1 MNTKKEMTEEDIT
14 EQPILELSA
23 TTQLSDY
30 VSAIAWS
37 PTGNTLAAAC
47 SNGEVHL
54 LKSFVG
60 IVLCP
65 PTGNSIDALAFSFDG
80 KWLAAGGLDGN
91 ITLWRIDLDVPELGD
106 TLESG
111 SWVDRLVWS
120 PTCNHL
126 AFNLGKA
133 VQIWDAERAEVV
145 AILPGAASPQDVR
158 WSPDGNHLAVA
169 TKNDIHIWNSHN
181 WDVGV
186 GGASASAEASVKE
199 TRLYQWE
206 LNSPANSMC
215 WSPDGA
221 YLACAIY
228 DRSVGVLD
236 WSKVKYLEQE
246 SVDESDMPTRMSG
259 FPGKVNKLAWADL
272 PPDTNFPPFLAAST
286 REIVTIWVKTPL
298 DWESWVLELSSGN
311 VIDVAFQ
318 PKSGVLASLAEDG
331 WIVLWQAAV
340 EAVQVLDGAEEG
352 FCCLGWHPTG
362 CRLAAGG
369 RRGEL
374 FVWSVCA

>member
-1 MNTKKEMTEEDIT
+1 MNTEKEMTEEDIT

-37 PTGNTLAAAC
+37 PVGNTLAAAC

-91 ITLWRIDLDVPELGD
+91 ITLWRIDREIPELFD
-106 TLESG
+106 TNAQAHPLRVVESN
-111 SWVDRLVWS
+111 SWIYRLVWS

-133 VQIWDAERAEVV
+133 VQIWDADRSEVV
-145 AILPGAASPQDVR
+145 ANLPGVASPQDFR

-169 TKNDIHIWNSHN
+169 TKNDIHIWNTHN
-181 WDVGV
+181 WDD
-186 GGASASAEASVKE
+186 
-199 TRLYQWE
+199 RLYQWE
-206 LNSPANSMC
+206 LNSPASTLA

-221 YLACAIY
+221 YLACAIH
-228 DRSVGVLD
+228 DHSIGVLD
-236 WSKVKYLEQE
+236 WSKVKYLQE
-246 SVDESDMPTRMSG
+246 EPVDEADFPTRMSG
-259 FPGKVNKLAWADL
+259 FPGKIRHLAWADL
-272 PPDTNFPPFLAAST
+272 PPTVFPPFLAAST
-286 REIVTIWVKTPL
+286 REIVTIWVHTPL

-318 PKSGVLASLAEDG
+318 PKSGVLATLAEDG

-369 RRGEL
+369 ARGEV
-374 FVWSVCA
+374 FIWSVCG